1 MKNRQNVTLP
11 LAHRSG
17 KDMIDLV
24 LSPFPKLISPQAHAL
39 FDALAFPV
47 MLPIVRHLA
56 KRSPRAALIM
66 SLNVGVEGGVSF
78 FTNYP
83 PAVVPLISFQNHIRT
98 GIVFAPL
105 SMGLALLV
113 PGIPKR
119 ERVLLTLAPLIPF
132 LLNSLSKPATK

>member
-1 MKNRQNVTLP
+1 MKNLQPVTP
-11 LAHRSG
+11 TPARRSQ
-17 KDMIDLV
+17 KDLIDLV
-24 LSPFPKLISPQAHAL
+24 LTQFPKPISPQAHAL

-66 SLNVGVEGGVSF
+66 SLNVGVEGGVSLL
-78 FTNYP
+78 TNYP
-83 PAVVPLISFQNHIRT
+83 PAVVPLISFQNHIRI
-98 GIVFAPL
+98 GIVFAPF

-119 ERVLLTLAPLIPF
+119 ERLLLTVAPLIPF
-132 LLNSLSKPATK
+132 ILNSLSKPVAK